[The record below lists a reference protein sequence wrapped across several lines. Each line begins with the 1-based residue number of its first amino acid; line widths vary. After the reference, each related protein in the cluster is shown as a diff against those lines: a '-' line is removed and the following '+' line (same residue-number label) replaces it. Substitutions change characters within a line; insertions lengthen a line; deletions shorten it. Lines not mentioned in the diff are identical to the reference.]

1 VTAREVMNR
10 LRREGWAERPGWG
23 SHIVFRSGDRT
34 VIVPNDPGD
43 LRIGTLRA
51 IYRDAGWQE
60 PPR

>member
-1 VTAREVMNR
+1 MNR
-10 LRREGWAERPGWG
+10 LRREGWAERPGRG

-43 LRIGTLRA
+43 LRTGTLRA
-51 IYRDAGWQE
+51 IYRDAGWQW